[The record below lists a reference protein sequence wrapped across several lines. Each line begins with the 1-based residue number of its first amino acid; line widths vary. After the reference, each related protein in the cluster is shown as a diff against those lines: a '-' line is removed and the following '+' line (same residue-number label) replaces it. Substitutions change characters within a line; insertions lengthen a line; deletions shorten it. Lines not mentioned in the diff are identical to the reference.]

1 MTYRHSYSGD
11 PPKRKGAHGKRPIAP
26 RYESSKSN
34 GTDSR
39 HISQYLAA
47 YLAEVFPDSLIGG
60 KGGLK

>member
-1 MTYRHSYSGD
+1 MRYRRLCTLE
-11 PPKRKGAHGKRPIAP
+11 PPNKKGAHGKRPIAP

-47 YLAEVFPDSLIGG
+47 YLAEVFPDFLSVD
-60 KGGLK
+60 KGGRK